1 MAAWIQVTDFS
12 FLICVL
18 FLCALSANIKFLIVR
33 PSSIRPKL
41 QISLWPRGFHEEIQ
55 WSFTFVSLKADLP
68 LLSRTLPLVIFGI
81 FGILAGILALW
92 LPETLYSPMAQ
103 TVEQA
108 EEWDEDY
115 KIYCCRR
122 HIPAK
127 EQKNIEMSVKEN
139 EANDCEH
146 ATVWITSPKKTWNSF
161 VSTKN
166 QQCFLYSVGF
176 VLNKPLIKS
185 L

>member
-1 MAAWIQVTDFS
+1 MRKYSEV
-12 FLICVL
+12 LLL
-18 FLCALSANIKFLIVR
+18 FLF
-33 PSSIRPKL
+33 
-41 QISLWPRGFHEEIQ
+41 
-55 WSFTFVSLKADLP
+55 KADLP

-139 EANDCEH
+139 EAIANDCEH
-146 ATVWITSPKKTWNSF
+146 DRV
-161 VSTKN
+161 
-166 QQCFLYSVGF
+166 
-176 VLNKPLIKS
+176 
-185 L
+185 

>member
-1 MAAWIQVTDFS
+1 MMKYS
-12 FLICVL
+12 EVL
-18 FLCALSANIKFLIVR
+18 LLFPF
-33 PSSIRPKL
+33 
-41 QISLWPRGFHEEIQ
+41 
-55 WSFTFVSLKADLP
+55 KADLP

-115 KIYCCRR
+115 KIYCCRQ

-139 EANDCEH
+139 EAIANDCEH
-146 ATVWITSPKKTWNSF
+146 ATV
-161 VSTKN
+161 
-166 QQCFLYSVGF
+166 
-176 VLNKPLIKS
+176 
-185 L
+185 

>member
-1 MAAWIQVTDFS
+1 MRKYS
-12 FLICVL
+12 EVL
-18 FLCALSANIKFLIVR
+18 LLFPF
-33 PSSIRPKL
+33 
-41 QISLWPRGFHEEIQ
+41 
-55 WSFTFVSLKADLP
+55 KADLP

-127 EQKNIEMSVKEN
+127 KEKNIEMSVKEN

-146 ATVWITSPKKTWNSF
+146 ATVWITINSQ
-161 VSTKN
+161 N
-166 QQCFLYSVGF
+166 DM
-176 VLNKPLIKS
+176 
-185 L
+185 